1 MSKNVTC
8 CVNNFQ
14 QFRYGNI
21 LQELVDQGHDVQ
33 LERCQSQCVSCRRQ
47 PTAIVDGM
55 WKGFDDLEQLREY
68 VYNGIVNQ
76 KHSVNERRKTT

>member
-1 MSKNVTC
+1 MPKKVTC

-33 LERCQSQCVSCRRQ
+33 LKRCQSQCVGCRRQ
-47 PTAIVDGM
+47 PAAMVDGT
-55 WKGFDDLEQLREY
+55 WKEFDDPKQLREY
-68 VYNGIVNQ
+68 VYIGTINQMHIV
-76 KHSVNERRKTT
+76 